1 VDVSGSRTQ
10 GQRVTLDSGAGDL
23 TTPHAEV
30 NANALTLRSGQ
41 TLNNDGGT
49 LSADAIT
56 LSAQHLSNRKGK
68 LVQTGDGALAVK
80 LPGNIDNRE
89 GEIAANGD
97 IQLAAQSVD
106 NQGGKV
112 LAAQHGSLTAR
123 PDNAG

>member
-1 VDVSGSRTQ
+1 MDVSGSRT
-10 GQRVTLDSGAGDL
+10 RASRSTLDSGAGDL
-23 TTPHAEV
+23 TTSAAQV

-89 GEIAANGD
+89 GRLPPMAIFSSPRSLLITRAGKCWRRNTAA
-97 IQLAAQSVD
+97 
-106 NQGGKV
+106 
-112 LAAQHGSLTAR
+112 
-123 PDNAG
+123 